1 MSVSHHR
8 PDEVEPGSSGEE
20 ESSIIARVA
29 GGDREAFDTLVRRHS
44 PRLLRMTF
52 ALVGNQ
58 QDAEDLMQ
66 EAFAKAFF
74 KIQSFSGR
82 SSFFTWLYRITV
94 NQSISNRRK
103 RRLESTHQSVAWDDA
118 PPPTDAQATADTALQ
133 TAEEIERV
141 RCAIAALEEDRR
153 IVLVL
158 RDIEGL
164 DYAEIAEVLAIPKG
178 TVRSRLHRARGD
190 LQTLL
195 DKRPSEIAPTSQP
208 TRQHPP
214 AREGES

>member
-1 MSVSHHR
+1 VSVSHHK
-8 PDEVEPGSSGEE
+8 PAEVEPAPAGEE
-20 ESSIIARVA
+20 ESSLIARVVS
-29 GGDREAFDTLVRRHS
+29 GEREAFDTLVRRHS
-44 PRLLRMTF
+44 PRLLRMTY

-66 EAFAKAFF
+66 EAFAKAYF

-103 RRLESTHQSVAWDDA
+103 RRLESTHHSVAWEDA
-118 PPPTDAQATADTALQ
+118 PPPADEQATADAALQ
-133 TAEEIERV
+133 TDEEIARV
-141 RCAIAALEEDRR
+141 REAIAALEEDRR
-153 IVLVL
+153 TVLVL
-158 RDIEGL
+158 RDLEGL

-190 LQTLL
+190 LQSLL
-195 DKRPSEIAPTSQP
+195 AKKHPDTASTPPPTCP
-208 TRQHPP
+208 RPP
-214 AREGES
+214 ATEGES